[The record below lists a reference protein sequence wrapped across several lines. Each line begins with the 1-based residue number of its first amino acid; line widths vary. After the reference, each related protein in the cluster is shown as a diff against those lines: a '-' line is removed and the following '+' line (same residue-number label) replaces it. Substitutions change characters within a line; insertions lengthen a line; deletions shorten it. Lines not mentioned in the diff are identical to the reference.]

1 MNLNEAL
8 VVAKDMFTISDEVME
23 HIRRVFDSIQEK
35 AYVHLEGI
43 TELQEYFP
51 RLIEYILKAR
61 FGNAKD
67 IYGLQAITSQEFV
80 ALFASFVQSERILIL
95 TTDLV
100 TIDKIAANLQLSRSK
115 VLMCLEDLETKI
127 FEFKTWLQDK
137 VADGTE
143 NYDEEIAFKEAL
155 EQLNK
160 TLGGEDE

>member
-8 VVAKDMFTISDEVME
+8 VVAKDIFTISDEAME

-115 VLMCLEDLETKI
+115 VLMCLEDLETGI
-127 FEFKTWLQDK
+127 SDFKMWLQDK
-137 VADGTE
+137 VDNGTE